1 MTTFLLRERRR
12 RALVWITV
20 ILVTVITFTTCYFFI
35 GSPPP
40 NRIRL
45 ATGEL
50 DGAYAAFG
58 EQYAQILARNGLE
71 VELVATSG
79 SIENYHLL
87 REGSVDAAFMQ
98 GGVLD
103 PSKDADHEVC
113 GIAALYR
120 EPLWVIYRGDQ
131 EVTDVSEFRGQTIS
145 IGPVESGTE
154 AIARV
159 VLEANGVTDD
169 NTRLLNLSMTE
180 AASKLEEGA
189 IDATFIVSSFQNTVV
204 QELLD
209 HEELRLMS
217 FRRHGAYARILPF
230 LASVEL
236 PEGVLD
242 LLDNVPG
249 KTTSV
254 LAPSAQLACRRDL
267 HPRVVEQ
274 LLRAA
279 RRIHSRGSLVDSP
292 GQFPTLESLDLPVH
306 ETAEAYLQSGES
318 LVSRFVP
325 YWALPWLVRAQ
336 LFIIPALALWIP
348 FFKVLPLLYRLR
360 IGRLLKT
367 HYAALRDVETG
378 IEKADS
384 PDELSRAIQA
394 LETLQ
399 NDMERLSRKIPAYYQ
414 RDVYN
419 WRLHVSM
426 VLGQATELLA
436 NESACPSEVSN
447 KVEP

>member
-1 MTTFLLRERRR
+1 MATFLQRERRR
-12 RALVWITV
+12 HALVWITV
-20 ILVTVITFTTCYFFI
+20 ILITAITSALCYFFI

-40 NRIRL
+40 VRLRL
-45 ATGEL
+45 ATGEP

-58 EQYAQILARNGLE
+58 EQYAHILDQNGLE
-71 VELVATSG
+71 IELVATSG
-79 SIENYHLL
+79 SIENYCRLID
-87 REGSVDAAFMQ
+87 GSVDAAFMQ
-98 GGVLD
+98 GGTYD
-103 PSKDADHEVC
+103 PRQDADSEVC

-120 EPLWVIYRGDQ
+120 EPLWVVYRS
-131 EVTDVSEFRGQTIS
+131 ERELTDVSEFRDGAIS
-145 IGPVESGTE
+145 IGPVGSGTE

-159 VLEANGVTDD
+159 VLEANGITED
-169 NTRLLNLSMTE
+169 NSQLLNLSMTE
-180 AASKLEEGA
+180 AASKLEEGT
-189 IDATFIVSSFQNTVV
+189 IDATFIVSSFQSSVV
-204 QELLD
+204 QTLLD

-242 LLDNVPG
+242 LSGNVPG
-249 KTTSV
+249 RTTTV
-254 LAPSAQLACRRDL
+254 LAPSALLACRCDL

-279 RRIHSRGSLVDSP
+279 RRIHSRGSLVDKP
-292 GQFPTLESLDLPVH
+292 GQFPSLENLDLPVH
-306 ETAEAYLQSGES
+306 ETAEAYLQTGES

-336 LFIIPALALWIP
+336 LFIIPVLALWIP

-384 PDELSRAIQA
+384 PDELSQAIRA

-399 NDMERLSRKIPAYYQ
+399 DDMERLSRKIPAYYQ

-426 VLGQATELLA
+426 VLGQATERLE
-436 NESACPSEVSN
+436 NTSPRSPDVS
-447 KVEP
+447 P